1 MFELQ
6 ILFGNVFVPALLVIV
21 SAIASQFTPAISRAR
36 FTPFVLAVA
45 SGIAICSAMAI
56 RNGFAWWPED
66 AWQRVPIASLFV
78 TVVAIGIAALGNR
91 GDSTKDSASDSG
103 SSAVGN
109 QAESNANLNSNS
121 SPLAI
126 VQWFAISVAAFIA
139 AWLVFPSG
147 ESWAE
152 LQSQRLQWCSVIA
165 LAASLA
171 WWGIVGC
178 HSSVATTV
186 GFATIPLLIASAFLT
201 SLSIMK
207 VTEPLIAVATV
218 LGICSLLDLR
228 KKVRRSLPMLFAPTL
243 FATAGFLAHANF
255 QSYLGLPRTL
265 YFLAMLSPAIVALA
279 ARMAQRKS
287 TRFAVALTICL
298 AILLA
303 AGVAAWTYV
312 AGDVGAEPE
321 W

>member
-21 SAIASQFTPAISRAR
+21 SSIASQFLPAPSRTR
-36 FTPFVLAVA
+36 FTPLILTVT
-45 SGIAICSAMAI
+45 SGVAICSAMAI

-66 AWQRVPIASLFV
+66 AWQRVPSAALFV
-78 TVVAIGIAALGNR
+78 TAAAVGIATLVNR
-91 GDSTKDSASDSG
+91 SG
-103 SSAVGN
+103 SAIDSSVGEGEGEDR
-109 QAESNANLNSNS
+109 AESTASLSSNA

-126 VQWFAISVAAFIA
+126 VQWFAIAVVAFIA

-152 LQSQRLQWCSVIA
+152 LQSQRFLWCSVIA

-178 HSSVATTV
+178 QPGVAITV
-186 GFATIPLLIASAFLT
+186 GLATIPLLIASAFLT

-243 FATAGFLAHANF
+243 FAMSGLIAHANF

-265 YFLAMLSPAIVALA
+265 YFLAMLSPAIIALA

-287 TRFAVALTICL
+287 TRFAVVLTICL
-298 AILLA
+298 ALLLS
-303 AGVAAWTYV
+303 AGIIAWTYV
-312 AGDVGAEPE
+312 TGDVGAEPE